1 MPVLAQYINDHFFS
15 VIYKDVWK
23 HLNPQGLT
31 EAECDFI
38 MEMGSLKANSKVLDF
53 MCGYG
58 RHVLELAKRGCQ
70 VTGLDNLR
78 SYTDEIKEI
87 ALEKNLPIQV
97 IKDDIIQAELAGPY
111 DTAICM
117 GNSFAF
123 FGREDALT
131 ILEKI
136 SAHLIPGGTLII
148 NSWMIAEIAIRYFKQ
163 KDWHYAGE
171 YKCLLDYN
179 YCFHPSRIESEQTI
193 ISKDGIVEVVKGVDY
208 IFTLDELDQM
218 FKMTGFKTL
227 GLYSTPRKRKFS
239 FGDTQIYIV
248 VTRSD

>member
-1 MPVLAQYINDHFFS
+1 MPVLAQNINDQFFS
-15 VIYKDVWK
+15 GSYKEVWK

-38 MEMGSLKANSKVLDF
+38 MEMGGLQPNSKVLDF

-70 VTGLDNLR
+70 VTGVDNLR
-78 SYTDEIKEI
+78 PYTEEIREH
-87 ALEKNLPIQV
+87 ALENNLPIQV
-97 IKDDIIQAELAGPY
+97 IENDILQAELAGPY

-123 FGREDALT
+123 FGREDAMT
-131 ILEKI
+131 ILENI
-136 SAHLIPGGTLII
+136 SFHLKPGATLII
-148 NSWMIAEIAIRYFKQ
+148 NSWTVAEIAIRYFKQ

-171 YKCLLDYN
+171 YKCILENAYH
-179 YCFHPSRIESEQTI
+179 FQPARIEFEQTI
-193 ISKDGIVEVVKGVDY
+193 ISKNGEVEISKGIDY

-218 FKMTGFKTL
+218 FNVAGFKTM
-227 GLYSTPRKRKFS
+227 GLFSTPRKKKFS

-248 VTRSD
+248 AAKSD